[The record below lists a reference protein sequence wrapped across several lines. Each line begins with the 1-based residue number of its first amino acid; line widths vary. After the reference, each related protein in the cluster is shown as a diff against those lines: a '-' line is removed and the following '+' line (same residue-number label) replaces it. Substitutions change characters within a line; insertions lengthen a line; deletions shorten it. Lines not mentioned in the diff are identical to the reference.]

1 MLLFH
6 YAITFLHSEE
16 KWSILEAGPIPVRKG
31 SSAHL
36 RGRPSQAGIQPLQ
49 EETMF
54 ELHQL
59 EQFLAVVEQGTVSKA
74 AEKLNITQPALS
86 RSLQNLEYQLQVPL
100 FIRSK
105 NKVTLTP
112 TGLYTADLAR
122 SLLARAAQLEESV
135 REYHRTHSKLIIA
148 SCAPCELL
156 FQVQEL
162 ARSHFAGIEC
172 ETVVDT
178 EEKILAALLEGS
190 CSMAL
195 FSREIHQSDLIQ
207 RPLKSEQLFAMIP
220 ADHPLSKNK
229 SLSFRQIN
237 GESVI
242 PFPLKGHWNS
252 LLEEK
257 LPDSTL
263 LYQNSIQIFD
273 KVVHASNLISF
284 ESNLLEIPLKN
295 HIKIPIQDPEAE
307 ITYHLALLK
316 TKEKEFRSF
325 LPLLKNL

>member
-1 MLLFH
+1 
-6 YAITFLHSEE
+6 
-16 KWSILEAGPIPVRKG
+16 
-31 SSAHL
+31 
-36 RGRPSQAGIQPLQ
+36 
-49 EETMF
+49 MF

-86 RSLQNLEYQLQVPL
+86 RSLQNLEYQLKTPL

-105 NKVTLTP
+105 NKVTLTS

-122 SLLARAAQLEESV
+122 SLLDRAAQLEASV

-156 FQVQEL
+156 FQIRDL
-162 ARSHFAGIEC
+162 AQQQFAQIAC

-178 EEKILAALLEGS
+178 EEKILNSLLEGS
-190 CSMAL
+190 CSLAL
-195 FSREIHQSDLIQ
+195 FSRKINQADLIQ
-207 RPLKSEQLFAMIP
+207 IPLKSEQLFAMIP
-220 ADHPLSKNK
+220 SDHPLAKNK
-229 SLSFRQIN
+229 TVTFDQIN
-237 GESVI
+237 GENVI

-263 LYQNSIQIFD
+263 LYQSSIEIFD

-284 ESNLLEIPLKN
+284 ESNLLDFPLEN
-295 HIKIPIQDPEAE
+295 HVKIPIQDPEAKIMYYFAVLKSNRE
-307 ITYHLALLK
+307 QYRNFIRLL
-316 TKEKEFRSF
+316 EK
-325 LPLLKNL
+325 L